1 MDFSIIIF
9 FGVTLLIFGGTI
21 LHELEKMEFETQQD
35 SWLFRRDYKHELWKE
50 YRDRLDFIEHR
61 VIELGGNNGVH
72 KIEEYGQ

>member
-21 LHELEKMEFETQQD
+21 LHVETQQD

>member
-21 LHELEKMEFETQQD
+21 LHEYLFDKKD
-35 SWLFRRDYKHELWKE
+35 WLFRRDYKHELWKE

>member
-1 MDFSIIIF
+1 MKFPKKMYPH
-9 FGVTLLIFGGTI
+9 LY
-21 LHELEKMEFETQQD
+21 ELEKMEFETQQD